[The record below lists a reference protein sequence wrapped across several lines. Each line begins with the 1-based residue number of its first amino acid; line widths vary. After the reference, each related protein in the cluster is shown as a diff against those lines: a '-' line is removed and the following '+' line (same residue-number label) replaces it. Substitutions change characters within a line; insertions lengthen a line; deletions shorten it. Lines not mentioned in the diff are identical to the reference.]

1 MIKRHPWMSLGRI
14 IALCVFLLAGFSADA
29 EAQDFQCGPPKGKRV
44 DLGDV
49 YDLQGNPLNSIGEGP
64 RWDDDGFSNMRP
76 TLSIDDSTM
85 RVVWGD
91 AVPSNLLGKVEPKSS
106 VIEIPITHRDAVSV
120 SGMTTYGVTVD
131 LFRYYFHYNALF
143 RLMSSFAIGLQPSD
157 TLPAMAAVYVARC
170 EQVR

>member
-1 MIKRHPWMSLGRI
+1 MSLGRI

-76 TLSIDDSTM
+76 TLTIDGSTI

-91 AVPSNLLGKVEPKSS
+91 AVPSNLLGKVEPKST
-106 VIEIPITHRDAVSV
+106 VIEIPITS
-120 SGMTTYGVTVD
+120 
-131 LFRYYFHYNALF
+131 
-143 RLMSSFAIGLQPSD
+143 
-157 TLPAMAAVYVARC
+157 
-170 EQVR
+170 